1 MPSENEV
8 QRGRF
13 IVFEG
18 GDGSGKSTQ
27 ARLFAEA
34 IGAELTRE
42 PGGTPISEKIREL
55 VLDPEHTE
63 LDPRTEALLMAA
75 SRAQHV
81 AELIKPTLERGV
93 SVVSDR
99 FIASSLAYQ
108 GIARD
113 LGVDAVAQAN
123 ALALD
128 GLQPDLTI
136 LLKVSA
142 RAARGR
148 LVRELDR
155 IEQASLDDV
164 VVSTYEGFAEQDPDG
179 WLVVEAE
186 GSIDEIGAQIRA
198 GVQER
203 LGL

>member
-1 MPSENEV
+1 MSSVNEA

-27 ARLFAEA
+27 AKLLADA
-34 IGAELTRE
+34 LGAELTRE
-42 PGGTPISEKIREL
+42 PGGTPISEKIRSL
-55 VLDPEHTE
+55 VLDPAHAE
-63 LDPRTEALLMAA
+63 LDARTEALLMAA

-81 AELIKPTLERGV
+81 AELIKPTLTRGV

-99 FIASSLAYQ
+99 FVASSLAYQ
-108 GIARD
+108 GVARS
-113 LGVDAVAQAN
+113 LGIDAVAQAN

-128 GLQPDLTI
+128 GLKPDLTI

-142 RAARGR
+142 EAARGR
-148 LVRELDR
+148 LGDELDR

-164 VVSTYEGFAEQDPDG
+164 VVSTYERFAADDPDG
-179 WLVVEAE
+179 WLVIEAE
-186 GSIDEIGAQIRA
+186 GSVNEIGARVRS
-198 GVQER
+198 GVRER